1 MNTVMVIISSY
12 NGEKYIREQI
22 ESIIRQSGIR
32 TKIFV
37 RDDGSTDATI
47 EILKKMQDN
56 YDELIISQG
65 ENIGWEQSF
74 ILALKSAPDAEY
86 YAFCDQDDIWMP
98 DKLINGVSKIRERE
112 KLSSDK
118 AILYHCNKL
127 SVDEDLKPLPHQV
140 RRTPRPLN
148 RENAMT
154 QEYAQGC
161 SIIINRQAR
170 NLVLRHIPN
179 EQIAH
184 DFWTGLICYMFGEII
199 YDDRRMFYHISHV
212 RNASGEGHMLRS
224 WHKRMIYFFSE
235 SPIYYRPWNDL
246 LLGYHDLLSE
256 TDIVFI
262 NRLCIYKKSLK
273 NKIYLLVS
281 RKFVRDSIIGT
292 VSLKVSILL
301 NRL

>member
-148 RENAMT
+148 RENAM
-154 QEYAQGC
+154 
-161 SIIINRQAR
+161 I
-170 NLVLRHIPN
+170 
-179 EQIAH
+179 
-184 DFWTGLICYMFGEII
+184 
-199 YDDRRMFYHISHV
+199 
-212 RNASGEGHMLRS
+212 
-224 WHKRMIYFFSE
+224 
-235 SPIYYRPWNDL
+235 
-246 LLGYHDLLSE
+246 
-256 TDIVFI
+256 
-262 NRLCIYKKSLK
+262 
-273 NKIYLLVS
+273 
-281 RKFVRDSIIGT
+281 
-292 VSLKVSILL
+292 
-301 NRL
+301 